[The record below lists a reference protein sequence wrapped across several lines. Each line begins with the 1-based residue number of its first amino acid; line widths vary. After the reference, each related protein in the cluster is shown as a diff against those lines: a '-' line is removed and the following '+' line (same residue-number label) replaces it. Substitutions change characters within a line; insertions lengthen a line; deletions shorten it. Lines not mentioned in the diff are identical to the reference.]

1 MEEEITLSAAAT
13 NRLLHFEDCQTAID
27 QLYAEAL
34 QADGGNGF
42 DEFMRFANCF
52 SNLSVYNAML
62 VRVQRPGAAAVAT
75 RAKWM
80 EIGRPIKPDAIPIVI
95 LRSFGPVSFVYDQE
109 DTVGS
114 PLLAEED
121 NSLLAT
127 GELSEKTYKQTC
139 LAADRYLIDVEETD
153 RYGPL
158 LAGTAAG
165 YEALPDRIT
174 IVDAQNKKPSK
185 FKIRRG
191 YRIRLNSRHDLAT
204 RFATLSHEL
213 GHIYCGHLGS
223 NGKGQWQDRSN
234 IEHAVRELE
243 AEAVSW
249 LVCSRNGVKTKS
261 REYLSTLMK
270 KADLSKVS
278 MYAIYEAANRVES
291 RTMPTSA

>member
-1 MEEEITLSAAAT
+1 MDVELALSAAAN
-13 NRLLHFEDCQTAID
+13 NRLIHFEDCQTAID

-34 QADGGNGF
+34 QTDGADGF
-42 DEFMRFANCF
+42 EKFIEFVMRF

-75 RAKWM
+75 RGKWL

-95 LRSFGPVSFVYDQE
+95 LRPFGPVSFVYDQE
-109 DTVGS
+109 DTVGPS
-114 PLLAEED
+114 LLAEGD

-127 GELSEKTYKQTC
+127 GDLSEKTYEQTC
-139 LAADRYLIDVEETD
+139 RAAERYLIEVKETD
-153 RYGPL
+153 QYGPM

-165 YEALPDRIT
+165 FDELPELFTEIDG
-174 IVDAQNKKPSK
+174 QNKIASRSR
-185 FKIRRG
+185 IRRG
-191 YRIRLNSRHDLAT
+191 YRVKLNGKYNLTT
-204 RFATLSHEL
+204 RYATLAHEL
-213 GHIYCGHLGS
+213 GHIYCGHLGT
-223 NGKGQWQDRSN
+223 NDRGQWPDRSD

-249 LVCSRNGVKTKS
+249 LVCCRNGVQTKS
-261 REYLSTLMK
+261 REYLSSLME

-291 RTMPTSA
+291 RTMPPAS